1 MSALQINP
9 PRTSPDGFIIVAVLW
24 ILGALATL
32 VSIYAV
38 YVMNTASA
46 FSLHQDRLQS
56 EALVTAAI
64 ELAAYQLTAT
74 PGLSRPK
81 HGSFDFRMGNANIA
95 VRFQTEAAR
104 IDLNAAPKELLAG
117 LFLALDVNPDS
128 AAKYANGIVS
138 WRTPPSKDQDSSFA
152 NRATDDGYAPR
163 GARFPHVNELSLV
176 PGLPRAVVDRVLPM
190 VTVYSGRPQVN
201 VFEARPEVLAALPGM
216 TEDRLD
222 AVLVQRQVPGDGQAL
237 LQLLG
242 PAQNYATTEG
252 SNASRVDVRI
262 AYDNGRRSHSEVIIL
277 PFDEGN
283 EPYSIL
289 SWNDELDP
297 PTHNELGMASR

>member
-176 PGLPRAVVDRVLPM
+176 PGLPKAVVDRVLPM

-262 AYDNGRRSHSEVIIL
+262 GYDNGRRSHSEVIIL